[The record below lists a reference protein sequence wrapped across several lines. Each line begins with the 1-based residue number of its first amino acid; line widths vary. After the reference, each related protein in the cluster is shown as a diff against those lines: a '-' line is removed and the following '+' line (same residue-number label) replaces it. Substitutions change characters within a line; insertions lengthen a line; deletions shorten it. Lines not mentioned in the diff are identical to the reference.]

1 MHAVYTDAPG
11 ADTPKTDPKDYV
23 FAGVMSCINASY
35 DDMTAEPGYIIILPP
50 FQVSRHGT
58 LEDLCTSFPLVGNTM
73 GPGSGSAPLSPHL
86 FLRLLLPL
94 RFLAKRESPVSST
107 SSSDLLGGCIISI
120 SLTLRS
126 LPFIH

>member
-50 FQVSRHGT
+50 FQVRGCDSARSRVT
-58 LEDLCTSFPLVGNTM
+58 VY
-73 GPGSGSAPLSPHL
+73 L
-86 FLRLLLPL
+86 FLIP
-94 RFLAKRESPVSST
+94 A
-107 SSSDLLGGCIISI
+107 
-120 SLTLRS
+120 RS
-126 LPFIH
+126 LDWSWVCSFSCSFSFSCSCC